1 MLRRHSKI
9 VLGSEL
15 ARFIIVGGISF
26 VIDLGLLMMLHEVF
40 LVDLLIATPVAFLIS
55 LAFNYALQRV
65 FTFRAE
71 NGKSVS
77 FIKYCLL
84 VAFNTVAV
92 DLIVN
97 FFDWL
102 GAGYQV
108 GKVVA
113 TVLTTAWNFLLYK
126 HWIFKSSAGKD
137 TAADTIPAPPL

>member
-1 MLRRHSKI
+1 ML
-9 VLGSEL
+9 
-15 ARFIIVGGISF
+15 
-26 VIDLGLLMMLHEVF
+26 LHEVF
-40 LVDLLIATPVAFLIS
+40 LVDLLIATPVAFLVS

-92 DLIVN
+92 DVIVN

-108 GKVVA
+108 GKVIA
-113 TVLTTAWNFLLYK
+113 TILTTAWNFLLYK
-126 HWIFKSSAGKD
+126 HWIFKPGAGKKVTID
-137 TAADTIPAPPL
+137 NIPAPPL